1 MLHRIARLS
10 NNLKMKNKLI
20 LSFVLIVMAP
30 VLIIGGAVT
39 FYFRQQALDNAINQA
54 TNNVEKIKSQTLTM
68 LRVPTD
74 VSNLLLFD
82 ENLKQLINTRYT
94 SALELTKSYLSYTKF
109 SDYVRQYKEVSAIRF
124 YMDNPSLIN
133 NSEYIPLNN
142 QIKQAHWY
150 QKAMSSKVIGW
161 FYIPDEEE
169 SPIHRLSLVRKVSY
183 PEYHSSGVLMVV
195 LNQDGLNGMLKQ
207 EQFDTFIVDE
217 QGFVIAAN
225 NPAKVGQTLEQMKLG
240 LKPETVNK
248 GTYNQVIK
256 GSPSYV
262 ITDNLVPESS
272 MNGLRVISI
281 FTTESIVKDANR
293 VSFMGFLFMLLVL
306 VIALLFVYIVSVL
319 TTGRLLQLSRQ
330 LNMVALGK
338 FDVESRID
346 GNDEIGQL
354 SRQFNYMVSSIQQL
368 MNQVVEKT
376 EYNNALEIA
385 QKEIRLKMMASQI
398 NPHFLFNALES
409 IRMNAL
415 LKGEKE
421 IAHIVRLLGKLMR
434 KNLEAGREKTTLRE
448 EVEMIRSYLEIQK
461 FRYEERLNFNITIDP
476 AAEGV
481 LIPPLIIQP
490 LVENAVVH
498 GMENKSDGV
507 EVNVTIKAMYDRL
520 QIAVEDNGAGITEER
535 MDEIIQ
541 YISGTEDSENRSIG
555 LRNVHQRL
563 TMVFGQ
569 KAGLQITSTY
579 GERTRISFVIP
590 TGEE

>member
-1 MLHRIARLS
+1 
-10 NNLKMKNKLI
+10 MKNKLI

-124 YMDNPSLIN
+124 YMDNPTLIN
-133 NSEYIPLNN
+133 NSEYIPLND

-150 QKAMSSKVIGW
+150 RKAMRSKIIGW

-183 PEYHSSGVLMVV
+183 PEYHSSGVLMVE

-225 NPAKVGQTLEQMKLG
+225 NPAKVGQTLQQMKLG
-240 LKPETVNK
+240 LKPETVKK

-262 ITDNLVPESS
+262 ITDSLVPDSS
-272 MNGLRVISI
+272 MNGLRIISI

-293 VSFMGFLFMLLVL
+293 VSLMGFLFMLLVL

-330 LNMVALGK
+330 LNQVALGK
-338 FDVESRID
+338 FDVVSRID

-368 MNQVVEKT
+368 MDQVVEKT

-385 QKEIRLKMMASQI
+385 QKEIMLKMMASQI

-434 KNLEAGREKTTLRE
+434 KNLEAGREKTTLHE

-461 FRYEERLNFNITIDP
+461 FRYEERLNFKITIDP
-476 AAEGV
+476 EAESI

-498 GMENKSDGV
+498 GMENKADGV
-507 EVNVTIKAMYDRL
+507 EVSVTIQARYDRL
-520 QIAVEDNGAGITEER
+520 YIAVEDNGTGITEER
-535 MDEIIQ
+535 MEEIIQ
-541 YISGTEDSENRSIG
+541 YITGTEDSENRSIG

-563 TMVFGQ
+563 TMVFGH
-569 KAGLQITSTY
+569 KAGLQISSSY
-579 GERTRISFVIP
+579 GEWTRISFVIP
-590 TGEE
+590 THE